1 MQSRN
6 GCRAHSRVGRRSG
19 ATPASPHG
27 HDPDGN
33 EDREYD
39 KLCCIV
45 CGKVFDDTNGMYSW
59 PITHGHP
66 TAAVTVVFGCG
77 GAHSREEFDRAA
89 SVQFGWMLTPGEF
102 VKTP

>member
-1 MQSRN
+1 MSDSKFCEALN
-6 GCRAHSRVGRRSG
+6 WYGIEYA
-19 ATPASPHG
+19 
-27 HDPDGN
+27 
-33 EDREYD
+33 REYD